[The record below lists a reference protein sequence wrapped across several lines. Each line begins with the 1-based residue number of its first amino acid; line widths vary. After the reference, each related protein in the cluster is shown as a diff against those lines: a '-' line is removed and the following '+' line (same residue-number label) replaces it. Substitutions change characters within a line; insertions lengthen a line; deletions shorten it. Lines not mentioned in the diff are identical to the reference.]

1 MKPILSRRSLAPGAL
16 TVCSLAFCL
25 AGHPSTA
32 TETPLE
38 MAFQSPPSEFRARPL
53 YWLNAPL
60 SRDEL
65 RAQLTAMRE
74 YCGFGGLAPLVLK
87 SARPEYLTEEYFEYY
102 GFILDTAKALGLKVI
117 FYDDISFPTGT
128 AGGRV
133 AEKFPDSVIKNL
145 RKEERAVS
153 GGESVEL
160 PVPHGTLMAVVA
172 METESKRL
180 VDLERE
186 VQDGTLR
193 WTAPPGTWQVM
204 FFLCT
209 PGGQFVDYL
218 DADAVRKW
226 MSLTYDEFARR
237 FPEHFGTTIVQAF
250 FDDPAMVYTSGGRT
264 WTTSFNEKFRG
275 KHGRSPAILY
285 PALWYDIG
293 PETESARVAMFGMR
307 AEMFSESFVGTLQ
320 EWCARHKIQ
329 ISGHPAGNY
338 EPQPVEVSGDNI
350 KFYEHCDIPL
360 LDSIHYYGHG
370 RDGFKLVTSASTSYD
385 RPVTAVEIYGNY
397 PDNSV
402 DRAMLYRSAME
413 LYVRGAN
420 LMIPHGM
427 WYEPAT
433 MYIPPEFSHRNPRF
447 GDELPAYN
455 DFVGR
460 CSLLLQGGRHVAE
473 IGILYPVVALQ
484 AAYRFDVPG
493 RQQPNWGK
501 DAPPE
506 ADYLTLSKRLTGSIR
521 RDFTFLHP
529 EIIDHRCQVQGPVL
543 RLDNQVNHQEY
554 RVIIIPGGKVISW
567 SNLRKIREFYQHG
580 GHVVA
585 TTQLPF
591 KSSEPGH
598 DQDVR
603 RTIREMF
610 GIEPVDLVEDPS
622 DKPYRVRLEI
632 RGHTIKT
639 HVRDVLVDVTVDDGR
654 TQGGIGFRQGGGGE
668 VASVRW
674 IRVTSPEGRRLF
686 EDQFDAGLGQWQH
699 TRNAR
704 LEDGS
709 LIVQDTEFFRS
720 KAGAD
725 WTDYDIELEL
735 NPDAEPAGLVFRNS
749 EDGANC
755 YMWQLWPGKNQL
767 RPHKKVEGRWWT
779 LKDVPCVDVDESL
792 KSYEIRIHA
801 SGGRAYFAPNPTVG
815 TLQAILDEALP
826 VANVA
831 FETAPE
837 VSSGGGM
844 LSYLHKVKDG
854 RQLYYFANSSDD
866 RVDTWVRLRG
876 KHTLQLWD
884 PHTGSMTPIE
894 CSHQRLK
901 GQDVTR
907 VRLLLEP
914 VRSVF
919 LIGPSTGQAARSVPF
934 DGMSI
939 AR

>member
-1 MKPILSRRSLAPGAL
+1 MKPIFSRRPLPPRAIAI
-16 TVCSLAFCL
+16 CSLVFCL
-25 AGHPSTA
+25 WGHPSTA
-32 TETPLE
+32 RETPLE
-38 MAFQSPPSEFRARPL
+38 MAFQSPPSEFRSRPL

-60 SRDEL
+60 SKDEL
-65 RAQLTAMRE
+65 RAQLTSMRDQ
-74 YCGFGGLAPLVLK
+74 CGFGGFAPLVLK

-102 GFILDTAKALGLKVI
+102 GLILDTAQELGLKVI

-145 RKEERAVS
+145 RKEERDVS
-153 GGESVEL
+153 GGESVQF
-160 PVPHGTLMAVVA
+160 PVPRGTLMAVVA
-172 METESKRL
+172 METQSKRL

-186 VQDGTLR
+186 VKDGTLR
-193 WTAPPGTWQVM
+193 WAAPRGTWKVM
-204 FFLCT
+204 FFLCE

-237 FPEHFGTTIVQAF
+237 FPGHFGTTIVQAF

-264 WTTSFNEKFRG
+264 WTTSFNEKFRR

-307 AEMFSESFVGTLQ
+307 AEMFAENFVGTLQ
-320 EWCARHKIQ
+320 QWCAQHKIQ
-329 ISGHPAGNY
+329 VSGHPAGNY

-433 MYIPPEFSHRNPRF
+433 MHIPPEFSHRNPRF
-447 GDELPAYN
+447 GGELPAYN

-473 IGILYPVVALQ
+473 IGMLYPVVALQ

-529 EIIDHRCQVQGPVL
+529 EVLDRRCQVQGPVL
-543 RLDNQVNHQEY
+543 RLDNLVNHQEY
-554 RVIIIPGGKVISW
+554 RVVIIPGGKVISW
-567 SNLRKIREFYQHG
+567 SNLRKIREFHHKG

-598 DQDVR
+598 DEDVR
-603 RTIREMF
+603 RTIREIF

-632 RGHTIKT
+632 RGQTIKT
-639 HVRDVLVDVTVDDGR
+639 HVRDVLVDVTVGDGM

-668 VASVRW
+668 VASVKW
-674 IRVTSPEGRRLF
+674 IRVTSPDGRRLF

-704 LEDGS
+704 VENGS

-720 KAGAD
+720 KTGAD

-735 NPDAEPAGLVFRNS
+735 NPEAEPAGLVFRNS

-755 YMWQLWPGKNQL
+755 YMWQIWPGKNQL
-767 RPHKKVEGRWWT
+767 RPHKKVRGRWWT
-779 LKDVPCVDVDESL
+779 IKDVPCVDVDESPRP
-792 KSYEIRIHA
+792 YETRIHQ
-801 SGGRAYFAPNPTVG
+801 SGGRAYFAGNPTTG
-815 TLQAILDEALP
+815 TLRAILDEALP
-826 VANVA
+826 DADVR
-831 FETAPE
+831 FEGNP
-837 VSSGGGM
+837 VVDSGGGL
-844 LSYLHKVKDG
+844 LSYLHKVKQG
-854 RQLYYFANSSDD
+854 RHFYYFANSSDD
-866 RVDTWVRLRG
+866 PIDIQVRLRG
-876 KHTLQLWD
+876 CLNLHAWN
-884 PHTGSMTPIE
+884 PHEGTIRAIE
-894 CSHQRLK
+894 GEHLTEFGR
-901 GQDVTR
+901 GFTR
-907 VRLLLEP
+907 VRLELGP
-914 VRSVF
+914 VRSLFISAVGV
-919 LIGPSTGQAARSVPF
+919 GPEQPTCCE
-934 DGMSI
+934 
-939 AR
+939 